1 MVFSG
6 ILQGWLMMRAGILAG
21 ASKDLLSLASGA
33 EFYLLFIY
41 CFHFDDLI
49 VENDQ
54 SIDYC

>member
-1 MVFSG
+1 
-6 ILQGWLMMRAGILAG
+6 MRAGILAG

-54 SIDYC
+54 SIIARA